1 MDWFIAGAGF
11 VLHQIGRCKLFHVF
25 INTGTNYANLL
36 HGFLGG
42 DSWFVS
48 GRSGAFGVVVAL
60 LVCIAGEGAAQQ
72 ISPLLHAREAPYG
85 RGIEFG
91 VDKITNTFVWVGNAD
106 VGVQTELGFLRFV
119 NTYRSSAFRTSTLA
133 TRDDQV
139 WQGSWLHPIGQQLHA
154 IVRQG
159 WIVSRDS
166 RSIGLNQLERFNVA
180 GGLQY
185 TPREEIS
192 VELLAGVERSSQ
204 LGVTATGPLAGIV
217 GRVKQLDVDQWQITA
232 DGIADWQRLD
242 AQRRNSDVEVRTS
255 IERTLAEG
263 SMLRLSV
270 ESIHLGREFF
280 TTLTQQSVL
289 DVEQRSERRLG
300 ASADVTYA
308 ATDELSVN
316 VRSTISSG
324 AVDRSYASPV
334 ASLPL
339 SYVERQLRELI
350 VDVEGYVSVATDR
363 LSITGGGS
371 LYQRSER
378 NGVRDVHGAADADIQ
393 SVRLQELQRDNQ
405 TLRTRLYGSATWLLS
420 PHDTLRADASGWLV
434 RYDTP
439 SATNDDDRDELAA
452 VATLSYGTRLST
464 ALRMNVSLS
473 GQYLHLVFLKASRS
487 ALNNVNRVLR
497 LSPSFVYESPDV
509 RLQPQFEILANYTVY
524 DYEGSAS
531 SVRSF
536 SFRQLS
542 YRDSIRIRMSPT
554 LAVEA
559 PLLLRYFER
568 STFVWSNFA
577 ERPETGN
584 LEYLAKV
591 LIFSAPS
598 DEWSVGAG
606 LRLYTLEQQSLLPGG
621 LNGSTRSIGPEMA
634 FRYTALG
641 GSTLTLSGW
650 YEFQTIN
657 VTQRRELP
665 NLLLRTVVRL

>member
-1 MDWFIAGAGF
+1 MVENIPIESLSMSRTPRNVAAV
-11 VLHQIGRCKLFHVF
+11 VL
-25 INTGTNYANLL
+25 
-36 HGFLGG
+36 
-42 DSWFVS
+42 
-48 GRSGAFGVVVAL
+48 
-60 LVCIAGEGAAQQ
+60 CIAASLWPMCCQAQQ
-72 ISPLLHAREAPYG
+72 ISPLLQAREAPFG
-85 RGIEFG
+85 KGIEFG

-106 VGVQTELGFLRFV
+106 VGIQTEVGFLRFV
-119 NTYRSSAFRTSTLA
+119 NQYRSSAFRTSTLA
-133 TRDDQV
+133 TRDDQA
-139 WQGSWLHPIGQQLHA
+139 WQGSWLHPLGSGIDA
-154 IVRQG
+154 VVRQG

-166 RSIGLNQLERFNVA
+166 RSIGLNELERLNIA
-180 GGLQY
+180 GGLRY

-192 VELLAGVERSSQ
+192 LEVLAGVERSSQ
-204 LGVTATGPLAGIV
+204 LGVTATGPVAGLV
-217 GRVKQLDVDQWQITA
+217 GRITDLDVDQWVISA

-242 AQRRNSDVEVRTS
+242 AQRRNSDIEFRSSIVRALS
-255 IERTLAEG
+255 EG
-263 SMLRLSV
+263 STLRLSV
-270 ESIHLGREFF
+270 ESVNLGREFF
-280 TTLTQQSVL
+280 TTLTQQSIL

-300 ASADVTYA
+300 ASADITYA
-308 ATDELSVN
+308 VTDILSVN
-316 VRSTISSG
+316 LRSSITSG

-334 ASLPL
+334 AALPL
-339 SYVERQLRELI
+339 SFVERQLRELV
-350 VDVEGYVSVATDR
+350 VDVEGYMTVATSVF
-363 LSITGGGS
+363 SITGGGS
-371 LYQRSER
+371 IYQRSEL
-378 NGVRDVHGAADADIQ
+378 NGVQNIHGASDADVQ

-405 TLRTRLYGSATWLLS
+405 TLRTRLYGTASWLLS
-420 PHDTLRADASGWLV
+420 PRDTVRADVTGWLV

-439 SATNDDDRDELAA
+439 SATNDDDRDELAT
-452 VATLSYGTRLST
+452 VATLSYGTRLSS
-464 ALRMNVSLS
+464 ALRMNISIS

-497 LSPSFVYESPDV
+497 LSPSFVYETPRV

-542 YRDSIRIRMSPT
+542 YRDSIRVHLSPSVF
-554 LAVEA
+554 VEA
-559 PLLLRYFER
+559 PLLFRYFER
-568 STFVWSNFA
+568 ATLIWSDFA

-598 DEWSVGAG
+598 NAWSVGAG
-606 LRLYTLEQQSLLPGG
+606 VRIYTLEQQSLLQGG
-621 LNGSTRSIGPEMA
+621 LSGSTRSVGPEMA
-634 FRYTALG
+634 FRYTASG